1 MIKTAL
7 AMCTTITTKLDTN
20 KESFPP
26 QYVIMLDHDKE
37 FLPPHYTT
45 MMNPHKEY
53 FLPHSDNMF
62 TLLVTCVG
70 S

>member
-1 MIKTAL
+1 MIKAAL
-7 AMCTTITTKLDTN
+7 SMCTTIITKLDTS

-37 FLPPHYTT
+37 SLPPRYTT
-45 MMNPHKEY
+45 MMNPNKEY
-53 FLPHSDNMF
+53 LLPHSDTMF
-62 TLLVTCVG
+62 TSLATCVG